1 MTSRNPR
8 SKLRP
13 VLVFMPRVR
22 LASCLAI
29 LVACLAAAAP
39 PPPAREPE
47 IWLEIPGLV
56 SRVEANGG
64 TQLSTSDLSVLRIHI
79 NHPPSQL
86 NYGDIFAKVNT
97 ESANIIMS
105 TTSTAEGVICELDLE
120 HRGGFKL
127 HPGRNS
133 VEIALFDAQRRL
145 YYASFLLQAQ
155 EGEGERFVA
164 APPEKL
170 TGEKYAVIIGI
181 SRYDHAGGAFPNLR
195 YADRDAM
202 AFRDF
207 LLSPGGGRFKPE
219 NIRFLVDQAATSQNV
234 RSALFT
240 FLTKPRPEDL
250 VVIYWAGH
258 GAPDPNDR
266 RNLYLLTYDTRVE
279 DMGGTAF
286 PMWQLQDVFG
296 RILKAKRVI
305 TFTDSCHSYGISGQA
320 LRASAAENNLVNQYL
335 TRYASEADRA
345 VVTASDISQLSYEGE
360 DWGGGHGVFT
370 FYLLRGLD
378 GEADANR
385 DGTVT
390 AGELFAYVRDRV
402 SAATNGDQRPVAFP
416 GLAADLPLAG
426 AAVQGG
432 EVKKAHLE
440 PPASP
445 GRRGSPFASQTP

>member
-1 MTSRNPR
+1 MRC
-8 SKLRP
+8 
-13 VLVFMPRVR
+13 VR
-22 LASCLAI
+22 LGSYLAI
-29 LVACLAAAAP
+29 LVACLAAAGP

-47 IWLEIPGLV
+47 IWLEVPGLV
-56 SRVEANGG
+56 SRVEANSGA
-64 TQLSTSDLSVLRIHI
+64 QLPSTDFGVLRIHI
-79 NHPPSQL
+79 SHPPSQL

-105 TTSTAEGVICELDLE
+105 TTSTAEGVVCELDLE
-120 HRGGFKL
+120 RHGGFKL
-127 HPGRNS
+127 HAGRNS
-133 VEIALFDAQRRL
+133 VEISFVDAQKRL
-145 YYASFLLQAQ
+145 YYASFLLQ
-155 EGEGERFVA
+155 ERGGAPERLLGPA
-164 APPEKL
+164 APPEKVA
-170 TGEKYAVIIGI
+170 GERYAVIVGI
-181 SRYDHAGGAFPNLR
+181 SRYGHGGMGFSNLR
-195 YADRDAM
+195 FASRDAT

-207 LLSPGGGRFKPE
+207 LLSPGGGSFKPD
-219 NIRFLVDQAATSQNV
+219 NIRFLVDQAATSENV

-240 FLTKPRPEDL
+240 FLTKPRPEDM

-266 RNLYLLTYDTRVE
+266 RNLYLLTYDTRAE

-335 TRYASEADRA
+335 SRYASEGDRA

-370 FYLLRGLD
+370 FYLLRGLE
-378 GEADANR
+378 GEADANQ

-402 SAATNGDQRPVAFP
+402 SKATDGDQRPVAFP

-426 AAVQGG
+426 TAVQGG

-440 PPASP
+440 RPTTRGRMGPPSAP
-445 GRRGSPFASQTP
+445 QTP

>member
-1 MTSRNPR
+1 M
-8 SKLRP
+8 
-13 VLVFMPRVR
+13 
-22 LASCLAI
+22 AI
-29 LVACLAAAAP
+29 LLAGLAAAGP

-47 IWLEIPGLV
+47 IWLEVPGLV
-56 SRVEANGG
+56 SRVEANEG
-64 TQLSTSDLSVLRIHI
+64 TQLPSTDLGVLRIHI

-105 TTSTAEGVICELDLE
+105 TTSTSEGVICELDLE
-120 HRGGFKL
+120 RHGGFKL
-127 HPGRNS
+127 HAGRNS

-145 YYASFLLQAQ
+145 YYASFLLQA
-155 EGEGERFVA
+155 GLGAPERFVPPG
-164 APPEKL
+164 APPQKV
-170 TGEKYAVIIGI
+170 TGERYAVIVGI
-181 SRYDHAGGAFPNLR
+181 SHYGHAGMGFSNLR
-195 YADRDAM
+195 FANRDAM

-207 LLSPGGGRFKPE
+207 LLSPEGGSFKPE
-219 NIRFLVDQAATSQNV
+219 NVKFLVDQAATSQNV

-266 RNLYLLTYDTRVE
+266 RNLYLLTYDTQVE

-335 TRYASEADRA
+335 SRYASEGDRA

-360 DWGGGHGVFT
+360 NWGGGHGVFT
-370 FYLLRGLD
+370 FYLLRGLE
-378 GEADANR
+378 GEADADK
-385 DGTVT
+385 DGIVT
-390 AGELFAYVRDRV
+390 AGELFAYVRDHV
-402 SAATNGDQRPVAFP
+402 SDATNGDQRPVAFP
-416 GLAADLPLAG
+416 GLAANLPLSG
-426 AAVQGG
+426 VAVQSGDL
-432 EVKKAHLE
+432 KKARLE
-440 PPASP
+440 APRSRPGARSASP
-445 GRRGSPFASQTP
+445 AP